1 MDTQNYLS
9 IINPNAVEV
18 GVPAASKEE
27 VFDYVS
33 KNKNSLKRILSKKVQ
48 VKNTN
53 NI

>member
-27 VFDYVS
+27 VFEYVS
-33 KNKNSLKRILSKKVQ
+33 Q
-48 VKNTN
+48 
-53 NI
+53 